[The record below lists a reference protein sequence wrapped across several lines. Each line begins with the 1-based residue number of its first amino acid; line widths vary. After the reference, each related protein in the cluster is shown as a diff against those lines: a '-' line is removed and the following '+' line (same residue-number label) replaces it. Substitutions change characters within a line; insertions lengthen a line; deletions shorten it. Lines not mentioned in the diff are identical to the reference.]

1 MEIVK
6 DIQEFDPVMISTE
19 DNLFLAEHIGKPTI
33 VALRAANDKVLPAA
47 VKPILDRVNELIE
60 LEKHEGVKWIGVDA
74 IKRSIK
80 IWLDT
85 NRKWKLDHQRNK
97 KAPRFPSLYS
107 YDAKGRPHLGGPG
120 SDSGRVRT
128 YFGPAGERIPFAVQL
143 VPDESPAWEAPG
155 FTEAP
160 MPSSGLRVDPDS
172 HRIECRI
179 KLPDGTICGHSESYR
194 VESRSS
200 YNAARAR
207 MSKHL
212 RKATE
217 NVEEH
222 RELHTNE
229 FST

>member
-6 DIQEFDPVMISTE
+6 EIQEFDPVTISND
-19 DNLFLAEHIGKPTI
+19 DNLFLLEHIGKPTI
-33 VALRAANDKVLPAA
+33 VALRLADSKVLPAA

-60 LEKHEGVKWIGVDA
+60 LEKHEGIKWVGVEA
-74 IKRSIK
+74 IKRSIT
-80 IWLDT
+80 IWLET
-85 NRKWKLDHQRNK
+85 NKKWKNDHIRNK
-97 KAPRFPSLYS
+97 RAPRFPSLYS
-107 YDAKGRPHLGGPG
+107 YDAKGRPHWGGPG

-143 VPDESPAWEAPG
+143 VPDDAPSWEAPG

-160 MPSSGLRVDPDS
+160 TVGSGLRVDPES

-179 KLPDGTICGHSESYR
+179 KLPDGTICGHSETYR

-229 FST
+229 FNS